1 MTIEESGPD
10 EIIAALQ
17 EMEVLTAQGL
27 SVPQAVHAL
36 GISEETF
43 YRWKEQ
49 YGASHHARRIRA
61 LEEENVRLRRIIAKQ
76 ALDIAVLKPRG
87 AGPFST
93 N

>member
-1 MTIEESGPD
+1 MTIEEGAPD

-17 EMEVLTAQGL
+17 EMDVLTSQGL

-43 YRWKEQ
+43 HRWKEQ
-49 YGASHHARRIRA
+49 YGASHHARRLRA

-76 ALDIAVLKPRG
+76 ALDIAVLKTRQPGR
-87 AGPFST
+87 FSA